1 MMGLGDAYQ
10 ALDVADEHAVQDFT
24 GLVAVA
30 NVLEGLGGIL
40 ASHVEQNL
48 LTTAIRIVSEIH
60 FWLFIYL
67 FVCLLTFGG
76 DWCPTYGC
84 SSTKAETS

>member
-1 MMGLGDAYQ
+1 MVVFGDAYQ
-10 ALDVADEHAVQDFT
+10 ALDVTDEHAIQDFT

-40 ASHVEQNL
+40 AGHVEQNL
-48 LTTAIRIVSEIH
+48 LTTAIRMVSEIQ

-67 FVCLLTFGG
+67 FVC
-76 DWCPTYGC
+76 
-84 SSTKAETS
+84 